1 MRLLIKANWFLYT
14 KARSS
19 SSDSM
24 VAEVVVLEVVGVLA
38 VVV

>member
-19 SSDSM
+19 SSM